1 MYMLQQE
8 WINGFTGLYIKHTLA
23 ASTDRPRHLVW
34 LDWNS
39 SQERGDPDATPG
51 CHFTKSLAFPM
62 TIKPK
67 EFLSLFTPPPPP
79 MEGSKSHSSWH
90 TQGRRSWRAG
100 EAEWQSTTLHKICCC
115 CYFSCWTDADTWLL
129 QLLNWYIL
137 VSAAWLGENWK
148 CRGCFRPCRMCCL
161 CIDPTEQVLPTCQT
175 RQLYTGDVKR
185 HCLWYITLQVCQSTN
200 ITICRH
206 IVG

>member
-34 LDWNS
+34 LEWNG
-39 SQERGDPDATPG
+39 SQERIYPDATPG
-51 CHFTKSLAFPM
+51 CHFTMSLAFPM

-67 EFLSLFTPPPPP
+67 GFFTPPPPP
-79 MEGSKSHSSWH
+79 VEGSKSHSSWH

-115 CYFSCWTDADTWLL
+115 YFSCWTDADTWLL
-129 QLLNWYIL
+129 QLLNWYISS

-148 CRGCFRPCRMCCL
+148 CQGCFRPCRMCCL

-185 HCLWYITLQVCQSTN
+185 HCLWCITLQVCQSTN